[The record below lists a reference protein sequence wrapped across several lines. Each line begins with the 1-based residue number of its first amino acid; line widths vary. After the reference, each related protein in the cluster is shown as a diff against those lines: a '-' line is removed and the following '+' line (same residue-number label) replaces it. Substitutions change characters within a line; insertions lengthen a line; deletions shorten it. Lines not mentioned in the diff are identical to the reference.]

1 MTNYKKY
8 PLILFILIILILQNS
23 CDSYTIHIKYNYYIE
38 ATDIIEQSNISF
50 KDNTGYTF
58 IVPAAVF
65 AAGANKNF
73 IIAKQHPCKPGD
85 TPNKKI
91 TNYYIIPLK
100 NKISE
105 KPVEN
110 KIGPLTKSEFEF
122 QRKKLGISADLDF
135 TIIIKDLE

>member
-1 MTNYKKY
+1 M
-8 PLILFILIILILQNS
+8 ILILNS
-23 CDSYTIHIKYNYYIE
+23 CNSYTIHIRNNFYIE

-65 AAGANKNF
+65 AAGSNDNF
-73 IIAKQHPCKPGD
+73 IIAKQHPCKFGD
-85 TPNKKI
+85 TPDKKI

-100 NKISE
+100 NKLSDN
-105 KPVEN
+105 PVEN

-122 QRKKLGISADLDF
+122 QRKKLGISDDLNF
-135 TIIIKDLE
+135 TIIIQELE